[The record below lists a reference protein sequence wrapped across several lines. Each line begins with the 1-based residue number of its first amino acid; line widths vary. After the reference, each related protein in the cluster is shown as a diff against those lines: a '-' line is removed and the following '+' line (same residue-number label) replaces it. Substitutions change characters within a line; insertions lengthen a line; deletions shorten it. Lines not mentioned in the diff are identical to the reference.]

1 VTTTRASSSV
11 QVLTVRPGGNVEVPD
26 DVATEEPMEIRIAG
40 PDEKSKPVAIT
51 MRTPGHD
58 FELAA
63 GFLLTEGV
71 VGAGDIGNVDHFEQ
85 EQNIVTVRTTR
96 SIEVT
101 PRSFLSNSSC
111 GVCGK
116 ASLDEVEIRCPVVR
130 TSLTLAGSLIPQL
143 PDRLRA
149 GQQVFDRTG
158 GLHAA
163 GLFDDA
169 GDLLCLREDVGRH
182 NAVDKI
188 VGHAALSAGLPLN
201 DRVLMVSGRVS
212 FEIVQKAAMAG
223 IPVLCAVSAPSS
235 LAIEA
240 GQRLGVTIAGF
251 VRGGSYNLYSHR
263 ERIDLSA

>member
-1 VTTTRASSSV
+1 VTNASSPV
-11 QVLTVRPGGNVEVPD
+11 RVVTVRPEGRSEVAD

-40 PDEKSKPVAIT
+40 PGDEPARVAIT
-51 MRTPGHD
+51 MRTPGDD

-63 GFLLTEGV
+63 GFLVTEGV
-71 VGAGDIGNVDHFEQ
+71 VGASDIAGVDYFQQ
-85 EQNIVTVRTTR
+85 EQNIVTVRTR
-96 SIEVT
+96 RAIEVSS
-101 PRSFLSNSSC
+101 RAFLSNSSC

-116 ASLDEVEIRCPVVR
+116 GSLDEVEIRCPVV
-130 TSLTLAGSLIPQL
+130 TTALMVPGSLIPQL

-149 GQQVFDRTG
+149 GQRVFDRTG

-163 GLFDDA
+163 GLFDPA
-169 GDLLCLREDVGRH
+169 GDLLCLREDIGRH

-188 VGHAALSAGLPLN
+188 VGNATLSGGLPLSDN
-201 DRVLMVSGRVS
+201 VLMVSGRVS

-240 GQRLGVTIAGF
+240 GDRLGVTIAGF
-251 VRGGSYNLYSHR
+251 VRGGSYNLYSHP